1 VSDDRRPA
9 ESYDVAI
16 LGGGLAGLTLGLQLK
31 QERPETSIF
40 IADKAAGPAREAAHK
55 VGESTQ
61 EISCHYFGEVLG
73 LREHLENEQIHKC
86 GLRFWFPAG
95 DNSDLAQR
103 VERGPHKHPP
113 VPSYQLDRGRFE
125 NFLTDKCIEAG
136 VDHFRG
142 RFIQDVEIGDPHE
155 VTSTTREGD
164 TVTLKAHWVVDASG
178 RAFTLKKKLDLL
190 EGTNHECNSCWFRL
204 AGGLD
209 IEDWADPSD
218 EEFFGRME
226 ERGLRMLSTNH
237 ICGEGYWVWLIPL
250 ATGYISIGIVAD
262 PRFHPWEQ
270 INTLEGALEWI
281 KEHEPQL
288 ADSLEGRLDQIE
300 DFLKVEHFSHGTKK
314 SMDGSQRWALVGEAG
329 PFLDPFYSPGSD
341 YIAMA
346 NEFTQDLVRRE
357 LDGEDITERAETHND
372 LYLNFFRVHLAFY
385 DGQYEFWHNPL
396 VMNVKIGGNNIYYW
410 GVLGLLYF
418 HRKFTDLDFMAAVRP
433 DIERIWDI
441 TLKLEAMYREWNP
454 LEDREWTRAMVPTQ
468 AFPAMFERHVD
479 MVGGFD
485 DETLKQKVAS
495 TRELMEAYAV
505 LAFNRAASALPDGAP
520 DENQKI
526 NPYAVSLDPDRW
538 EEDGLFNGEGMSVA
552 EARQT
557 PAQGMENLFMEA
569 IATPA

>member
-1 VSDDRRPA
+1 MTDDRRPA

-40 IADKAAGPAREAAHK
+40 VADKAAGPAREAAHK

-95 DNSDLAQR
+95 DNSDLTQR
-103 VERGPHKHPP
+103 IERGPAKHPP

-125 NFLTDKCIEAG
+125 NFLADKCLEAG

-142 RFIQDVEIGDPHE
+142 RFIQEVEVGDPHE

-164 TVTLKAHWVVDASG
+164 TVTSKARWVVDAAG
-178 RAFTLKKKLDLL
+178 RAFLLKKKLGLL
-190 EGTNHECNSCWFRL
+190 EETNHACNSCWFRL

-209 IEDWADPSD
+209 IESWADPND

-237 ICGEGYWVWLIPL
+237 ICGEGYWVWMIPL
-250 ATGYISIGIVAD
+250 ATGFISIGIVAD
-262 PRFHPWEQ
+262 PRFHPWEEM
-270 INTLEGALEWI
+270 NTLEGALEWI
-281 KEHEPQL
+281 KQHEPQL
-288 ADSLEGRLDQIE
+288 GESLEGRLDQIE
-300 DFLKVEHFSHGTKK
+300 DSLMVEHFAHGTTL
-314 SMDGSQRWALVGEAG
+314 SLVGAPGWALVGEAG

-357 LDGEDITERAETHND
+357 LDGEDVTERAEKHND
-372 LYLNFFRVHLAFY
+372 LYLNLFRVHLAFY

-418 HRKFTDLDFMAAVRP
+418 HRKLTDLDFMAAVRP
-433 DIERIWDI
+433 DIEKIWDI
-441 TLKLEAMYREWNP
+441 TLKLEAMYREWNAV
-454 LEDREWTRAMVPTQ
+454 EDREWTRAMVPTQ

-485 DETLKQKVAS
+485 DETLKQKIQS

-520 DENQKI
+520 PEDQKI
-526 NPYAVSLDPDRW
+526 NPYAVSLDPERW
-538 EEDGLFNGEGMSVA
+538 ESDGLFNGEGMSVA

-557 PAQGMENLFMEA
+557 GAQGMENLFMEA